1 MKIFG
6 KEITPGPDLQVPS
19 DWTEDPWDQ
28 ITQVPATDPLPGT
41 GSRLRWVVWSVLAMA
56 VAAVLWAGYVGWDY
70 LGKINPGISS
80 DSPIRFT
87 VSEQDTFETVT
98 MRLLDEGVIVDA
110 DVFRWYVER
119 NDGLELTPGFFLL
132 LPGDHMGNILGRLRT
147 PPERTFTR
155 VTFPEGFTLQQISTR
170 LGSVVD
176 RMTADG
182 FIDAATS
189 GEIRPRFLPDGQS
202 SLEGLL
208 FPDTYQVSNSESEG
222 QVIERMV
229 AMMERVARQE
239 DLEDRADQL
248 GLTPYEVLIIASMIE
263 REAKID
269 EDRAK
274 ISAVIRNRL
283 QMGMLLQIDATLYYE
298 NSTEIPFSELRQ
310 IDSPYNSYMYRGLP
324 PTPIANP
331 GRASIRAALYPAPPP
346 PPSDPICRNLPDPTR
361 CSYLYY
367 VLADERGGHAFA
379 ATAEQHEANVRAAL
393 AAGLL

>member
-1 MKIFG
+1 MIV
-6 KEITPGPDLQVPS
+6 GPQGSGSKMTDLDP
-19 DWTEDPWDQ
+19 DWIEDPWDQ
-28 ITQVPATDPLPGT
+28 VTEVPATDTLPTPGL
-41 GSRLRWVVWSVLAMA
+41 RVRWVVWSVCAVV

-70 LGKINPGISS
+70 LGKINPGITS
-80 DSPIRFT
+80 DVPIRFT
-87 VSEQDTFETVT
+87 VTEDDTFEMVT
-98 MRLLDEGVIVDA
+98 MRLLDEGVIVDSG
-110 DVFRWYVER
+110 VFEWYVDR
-119 NDGLELTPGFFLL
+119 NNGLDLTPGFYLL
-132 LPGDHMGNILGRLRT
+132 IPGDHMGNILARLRT

-155 VTFPEGFTLQQISTR
+155 VTFPEGFTLRQIATR
-170 LGSVVD
+170 LGNVVD
-176 RMTADG
+176 RMSAED
-182 FIDAATS
+182 FMEAAEST
-189 GEIRPRFLPDGQS
+189 EIRPRFLPDGTS

-208 FPDTYQVSNSESEG
+208 FPDTYQVSNSESEA

-248 GLTPYEVLIIASMIE
+248 GLTPYEVVIIASMIE

-283 QMGMLLQIDATLYYE
+283 QLRMLLQIDATLYYE
-298 NSTEIPFSELRQ
+298 NSTDVPFSQLRQ
-310 IDSPYNSYMYRGLP
+310 IDTPYNTYMYRGLP

-346 PPSDPICRNLPDPTR
+346 TPSDPICRSLPDPTR

-379 ATAEQHEANVRAAL
+379 ATVEQHEANVAAAL

>member
-1 MKIFG
+1 MVGSQDTKSNVAD
-6 KEITPGPDLQVPS
+6 PD
-19 DWTEDPWDQ
+19 WIEDPWDQ
-28 ITQVPATDPLPGT
+28 VDEVPATGVLPTVGY
-41 GSRLRWVVWSVLAMA
+41 RVRWIVWSLCALGI
-56 VAAVLWAGYVGWDY
+56 AAVLWMGYVGWDY

-80 DSPIRFT
+80 DVPIRFT
-87 VSEQDTFETVT
+87 VGEDDSFETVT

-110 DVFRWYVER
+110 KVFEWYVKR
-119 NDGLELTPGFFLL
+119 NDGLELIPGFYLL
-132 LPGDHMGNILGRLRT
+132 LPGDHMGNVLARLRT

-155 VTFPEGFTLQQISTR
+155 VTFPEGFTLRQISTR
-170 LGSVVD
+170 LGNVVEP
-176 RMTADG
+176 MSADG
-182 FIDAATS
+182 FIEAAES
-189 GEIRPRFLPDGQS
+189 GEIRPRFLPEGVA

-208 FPDTYQVSNSESEG
+208 FPDTYQVSNSESEA

-283 QMGMLLQIDATLYYE
+283 QREMLLQIDATLYYE
-298 NSTEIPFSELRQ
+298 NSTDIPFSQLRQ
-310 IDSPYNSYMYRGLP
+310 IDTPYNSYMYRGLP

-346 PPSDPICRNLPDPTR
+346 TPSDPICRSLPDPTR

-379 ATAEQHEANVRAAL
+379 ATVEQHEANVRAAL

>member
-1 MKIFG
+1 VSLTNGRFDSPPIAD
-6 KEITPGPDLQVPS
+6 T
-19 DWTEDPWDQ
+19 DWADDPWDLV
-28 ITQVPATDPLPGT
+28 TEVPAADPLPGK
-41 GSRLRWVVWSVLAMA
+41 GPRLRRFVWLLFAIAIS
-56 VAAVLWAGYVGWDY
+56 AVLWAGWVGWDY
-70 LGKINPGISS
+70 LGKINPGITSEV
-80 DSPIRFT
+80 PIRFT
-87 VSEQDTFETVT
+87 VAEDDTMETVT
-98 MRLLDEGVIVDA
+98 QRLLDEGVIVDA
-110 DVFRWYVER
+110 GVFQWYLNRKEP
-119 NDGLELTPGFFLL
+119 LELTPGFFLL
-132 LPGDHMGNILGRLRT
+132 LPGDHMGNILSRLRT

-155 VTFPEGFTLQQISTR
+155 VTFPEGFTVRQMSVR

-176 RMTADG
+176 RMTSMG
-182 FIDAATS
+182 FLDAAQN
-189 GEIRPRFLPDGQS
+189 GEIRPKFLPEGQT

-208 FPDTYQVSNSESEG
+208 FPDTYQVSNSESEA

-263 REAKID
+263 REAKLD

-283 QMGMLLQIDATLYYE
+283 RLGMLLQIDATLYYE
-298 NSTEIPFSELRQ
+298 NSTDILFSELRQ
-310 IDSPYNSYMYRGLP
+310 IDSPYNSYMYKGLP

-331 GRASIRAALYPAPPP
+331 GRASIRAALNPAPPP
-346 PPSDPICRNLPDPTR
+346 PPGDPICRPLPDPTR

-379 ATAEQHEANVRAAL
+379 ATVEQHEANVRAAI

>member
-1 MKIFG
+1 M
-6 KEITPGPDLQVPS
+6 TDLDPD
-19 DWTEDPWDQ
+19 WIEDPWDQ
-28 ITQVPATDPLPGT
+28 VTEVPATDTLPTPGL
-41 GSRLRWVVWSVLAMA
+41 RVRWVVWSVCAVV

-70 LGKINPGISS
+70 LGKINPGITS
-80 DSPIRFT
+80 DVPIRFT
-87 VSEQDTFETVT
+87 VTEDDTFEMVT
-98 MRLLDEGVIVDA
+98 MRLLDEGVIVDSG
-110 DVFRWYVER
+110 VFEWYVDR
-119 NDGLELTPGFFLL
+119 NNGLDLTPGFYLL
-132 LPGDHMGNILGRLRT
+132 IPGDHMGNILARLRT

-155 VTFPEGFTLQQISTR
+155 VTFPEGFTLRQIATR
-170 LGSVVD
+170 LGNVVD
-176 RMTADG
+176 RMSAED
-182 FIDAATS
+182 FMEAAEST
-189 GEIRPRFLPDGQS
+189 EIRPRFLPDGTS

-208 FPDTYQVSNSESEG
+208 FPDTYQVSNSESEA

-248 GLTPYEVLIIASMIE
+248 GLTPYEVVIIASMIE

-283 QMGMLLQIDATLYYE
+283 QLRMLLQIDATLYYE
-298 NSTEIPFSELRQ
+298 NSTDIPFSELRQ
-310 IDSPYNSYMYRGLP
+310 IDTPYNTYMYRGLP

-346 PPSDPICRNLPDPTR
+346 TPSDPICRSLPDPTR

-379 ATAEQHEANVRAAL
+379 ATVEQHEANVAAAL

>member
-1 MKIFG
+1 M
-6 KEITPGPDLQVPS
+6 TDLDPD
-19 DWTEDPWDQ
+19 WIEDPWDQ
-28 ITQVPATDPLPGT
+28 VTEVPATDTLPTSGL
-41 GSRLRWVVWSVLAMA
+41 RVRWVVWSVCAVV

-70 LGKINPGISS
+70 LGKINPGITS
-80 DSPIRFT
+80 DVPIRFT
-87 VSEQDTFETVT
+87 VTEDDTFEMVT
-98 MRLLDEGVIVDA
+98 MRLLDEGVIVDSG
-110 DVFRWYVER
+110 VFEWYVDR
-119 NDGLELTPGFFLL
+119 NNGLDLTPGFYLL
-132 LPGDHMGNILGRLRT
+132 IPGDHMGNILARLRT

-155 VTFPEGFTLQQISTR
+155 VTFPEGFTLRQIATR
-170 LGSVVD
+170 LGNVVD
-176 RMTADG
+176 RMSAED
-182 FIDAATS
+182 FMEAAEST
-189 GEIRPRFLPDGQS
+189 EIRPRFLPDGTS

-208 FPDTYQVSNSESEG
+208 FPDTYQVSNSESEA

-248 GLTPYEVLIIASMIE
+248 GLTPYEVVIIASMIE

-283 QMGMLLQIDATLYYE
+283 QLRMLLQIDATLYYE
-298 NSTEIPFSELRQ
+298 NSTDIPFSELRQ
-310 IDSPYNSYMYRGLP
+310 IDTPYNTYMYRGLP

-346 PPSDPICRNLPDPTR
+346 TPSDPICRSLPDPTR

-379 ATAEQHEANVRAAL
+379 ATIEQHEANVAAAL

>member
-1 MKIFG
+1 MSLTDGRFDA
-6 KEITPGPDLQVPS
+6 PSPDEEPE
-19 DWTEDPWDQ
+19 WAEDPWDLV
-28 ITQVPATDPLPGT
+28 TEVPAADPLPGQ
-41 GSRLRWVVWSVLAMA
+41 GLRLRRFVWLLFAIA
-56 VAAVLWAGYVGWDY
+56 IAAVLWAGWVGWDY
-70 LGKINPGISS
+70 LGKINPGITSEV
-80 DSPIRFT
+80 PIRFT
-87 VSEQDTFETVT
+87 VGDDDTIETVT
-98 MRLLDEGVIVDA
+98 ERLLDAGVIVDA
-110 DVFRWYVER
+110 EVFQWYLNR
-119 NDGLELTPGFFLL
+119 NAGLELTPGFYLL
-132 LPGDHMGNILGRLRT
+132 LPGDHMGNILSRLRT

-155 VTFPEGFTLQQISTR
+155 VTFPEGFTLRQMSVR

-176 RMTADG
+176 RMTAVG
-182 FIDAATS
+182 FLDAAQN
-189 GEIRPRFLPDGQS
+189 GDIRPKFLPEGLT

-208 FPDTYQVSNSESEG
+208 FPDTYQVSNSESEA

-263 REAKID
+263 REAKLD

-283 QMGMLLQIDATLYYE
+283 QLGMLLQIDATLYYE
-298 NSTEIPFSELRQ
+298 NSTDILFSELRQ
-310 IDSPYNSYMYRGLP
+310 IDSPYNTYMYRGLP

-331 GRASIRAALYPAPPP
+331 GRASIRAALNPAPAPPP
-346 PPSDPICRNLPDPTR
+346 GDPICRPLPDPTR

-379 ATAEQHEANVRAAL
+379 ATVEQHEANVRAAI

>member
-1 MKIFG
+1 MSLADGI
-6 KEITPGPDLQVPS
+6 S
-19 DWTEDPWDQ
+19 DTASLDVEPEWEQDPWDLV
-28 ITQVPATDPLPGT
+28 TEVPAADPLPGS
-41 GSRLRWVVWSVLAMA
+41 GRRLRRFVWLLFAIA
-56 VAAVLWAGYVGWDY
+56 IAAVLWAGWVGWDY
-70 LGKINPGISS
+70 LGKINPGITSEV
-80 DSPIRFT
+80 PIRFT
-87 VSEQDTFETVT
+87 VTEDDTMETVT
-98 MRLLDEGVIVDA
+98 QRLLDEGVIVDA
-110 DVFRWYVER
+110 EVFEWYVNR

-132 LPGDHMGNILGRLRT
+132 LPGDHMGNILLRLRT

-155 VTFPEGFTLQQISTR
+155 VTFPEGFTLRQISVR

-176 RMTADG
+176 RMTAVG
-182 FIDAATS
+182 FLDAVQN
-189 GEIRPRFLPDGQS
+189 GDIRPKFLPEGQT

-208 FPDTYQVSNSESEG
+208 FPDTYQVSNSESEA
-222 QVIERMV
+222 QVIERMI

-263 REAKID
+263 REAKLD

-283 QMGMLLQIDATLYYE
+283 RLGMLLQIDATLYYE
-298 NSTEIPFSELRQ
+298 NSTEIPFSQLRQ
-310 IDSPYNSYMYRGLP
+310 IDTRYNTYMYRGLP

-331 GRASIRAALYPAPPP
+331 GRASIRAALNPAPPP
-346 PPSDPICRNLPDPTR
+346 PPGDPICRPLPDPTR

-379 ATAEQHEANVRAAL
+379 ATVEQHDANVRAAI

>member
-1 MKIFG
+1 M
-6 KEITPGPDLQVPS
+6 TDLDPD
-19 DWTEDPWDQ
+19 WIEDPWDQ
-28 ITQVPATDPLPGT
+28 VTEVPATDTLPTPGL
-41 GSRLRWVVWSVLAMA
+41 RVRWVVWSVCAVV

-70 LGKINPGISS
+70 LGKINPGITS
-80 DSPIRFT
+80 DVPIRFT
-87 VSEQDTFETVT
+87 VTEDDTFEMVT
-98 MRLLDEGVIVDA
+98 MRLLDEGVIVDSG
-110 DVFRWYVER
+110 VFEWYVDR
-119 NDGLELTPGFFLL
+119 NNGLDLTPGFYLL
-132 LPGDHMGNILGRLRT
+132 IPGDHMGNILARLRT

-155 VTFPEGFTLQQISTR
+155 VTFPEGFTLRQIATR
-170 LGSVVD
+170 LGNVVD
-176 RMTADG
+176 RMSAED
-182 FIDAATS
+182 FMEAAEST
-189 GEIRPRFLPDGQS
+189 EIRPRFLPDGTS

-208 FPDTYQVSNSESEG
+208 FPDTYQVSNSESEA

-248 GLTPYEVLIIASMIE
+248 GLTPYEVVIIASMIE

-283 QMGMLLQIDATLYYE
+283 QLRMLLQIDATLYYE
-298 NSTEIPFSELRQ
+298 NSTDVPFSQLRQ
-310 IDSPYNSYMYRGLP
+310 IDTPYNTYMYRGLP

-346 PPSDPICRNLPDPTR
+346 TPSDPICRSLPDPTR

-379 ATAEQHEANVRAAL
+379 ATVEQHEANVAAAL